1 MVFLEIVMSMYSKD
15 KSAVKIN
22 NKMLV
27 ERRQTSYQSKFKSVF
42 TQEDLENLPSLPQ
55 VFPNISQLHFDTVG
69 IAKLLS
75 NLDVKKAAGSDQI
88 PCWVLKTGA
97 QEIAPFLQ
105 RFSSLSLQ
113 IGDFPRDWKKANI
126 HAILET
132 GDRSL
137 ASNYRPISL
146 TFVSCKIMK
155 NIIFSHIMSHLEEF
169 KVLSDIQHDFRK
181 SHSCKTQ
188 LLITLED
195 LATDLDHGKQSDII
209 LLDFAKAFDTV
220 PHQRL
225 LLKLNHYGVQGTI
238 NKWIQAWL
246 CYREQS
252 VLVEGEKSAPVS
264 VMSVVP
270 QGTVLGPLM
279 FLIYINDIGVNIKSH
294 IRLFADD
301 TLLYATVSSKDD
313 ANTLQRDLDSLALV
327 VQKLDSAI
335 HQINRYPV
343 DKYYEN

>member
-1 MVFLEIVMSMYSKD
+1 MKKD
-15 KSAVKIN
+15 DVGISPLKENGIGEAVHDSRK
-22 NKMLV
+22 KTDLLS
-27 ERRQTSYQSKFKSVF
+27 EQFKSVF

-55 VFPNISQLHFDTVG
+55 AFPNISQLQFDTVG

-75 NLDVKKAAGSDQI
+75 NFDVKKAAGPDQI
-88 PCWVLKTGA
+88 PCWVLKNAA

-105 RFSSLSLQ
+105 RFLSLSLQ
-113 IGDFPRDWKKANI
+113 IGNVSRDWKKANI
-126 HAILET
+126 HAIFKT

-146 TFVSCKIMK
+146 TFVSCKIMEH
-155 NIIFSHIMSHLEEF
+155 IIFSHIMSHLEEF
-169 KVLSDIQHDFRK
+169 KILSDIQHGFRK
-181 SHSCKTQ
+181 SHSCETQ

-195 LATDLDHGKQSDII
+195 LARNLDHGKQSVII

-252 VLVEGEKSAPVS
+252 VLVEGDKSAPVS
-264 VMSVVP
+264 VMSGVQ

-279 FLIYINDIGVNIKSH
+279 FLIYINEVGVNIKSR
-294 IRLFADD
+294 IRLFQ
-301 TLLYATVSSKDD
+301 TTRCYT
-313 ANTLQRDLDSLALV
+313 Q
-327 VQKLDSAI
+327 
-335 HQINRYPV
+335 P
-343 DKYYEN
+343 

>member
-1 MVFLEIVMSMYSKD
+1 MGISPLKENGIGE
-15 KSAVKIN
+15 AVHDSRK
-22 NKMLV
+22 KTDLLS
-27 ERRQTSYQSKFKSVF
+27 EQFKSVF

-55 VFPNISQLHFDTVG
+55 AFSNISQLQFDTVG

-75 NLDVKKAAGSDQI
+75 NFDVKKAAGPDQI
-88 PCWVLKTGA
+88 PCWVLKNAA

-105 RFSSLSLQ
+105 RFLSLSLQ
-113 IGDFPRDWKKANI
+113 IGNVSRDWKKANI
-126 HAILET
+126 HTIFKT

-137 ASNYRPISL
+137 ASNYRPIFL
-146 TFVSCKIMK
+146 TFVSCKIMEH
-155 NIIFSHIMSHLEEF
+155 IIFSHIMSHLEEF
-169 KVLSDIQHDFRK
+169 KILSDIQHGFRK
-181 SHSCKTQ
+181 SHSCETQ

-195 LATDLDHGKQSDII
+195 LTTNLDHGKQSDII

-252 VLVEGEKSAPVS
+252 VLVEGDKSAPVS
-264 VMSVVP
+264 VMSGVQ

-279 FLIYINDIGVNIKSH
+279 FLIYINEVGVNIKSR
-294 IRLFADD
+294 IRLFQ
-301 TLLYATVSSKDD
+301 TTRCYT
-313 ANTLQRDLDSLALV
+313 Q
-327 VQKLDSAI
+327 
-335 HQINRYPV
+335 P
-343 DKYYEN
+343 